1 MTAEIDLSH
10 IVLRNLR
17 KKDLDAIIK
26 IDSMATGFPRNS
38 YFKRKI
44 ERIFGEDHQLLISLV
59 AIDHDRV
66 VGYVMGEANTGEYGI
81 PETVA
86 SIDTLGIHP
95 DYKRI
100 GVGAKL
106 IEEYCA
112 LAAKAG
118 IELMTTLIS
127 EDYPDIVEFFK
138 AQGFKQ
144 AKMIALDKK
153 LDPSPHHEP

>member
-1 MTAEIDLSH
+1 MSAEISISN

-17 KKDLDAIIK
+17 KEDLDEIIK
-26 IDSMATGFPRNS
+26 IDSAATGYMRNS
-38 YFKRKI
+38 YFKRKL

-59 AIDHDRV
+59 ATDHERV

-81 PETVA
+81 PEALA
-86 SIDTLGIHP
+86 SADTLGVHP
-95 DYKRI
+95 DYKRV
-100 GVGAKL
+100 GVGAL
-106 IEEYCA
+106 LLEEYCA

-127 EDYPDIVEFFK
+127 EDYPDIVKFFK

-144 AKMIALDKK
+144 AKMIALERK
-153 LDPSPHHEP
+153 LTP